1 MTRFGQLFSHSIR
14 LRTRDMLHNMGYRE
28 KRIQQRRHN
37 ERFSALHLNVLQNAG
52 VTCALLGKRCL
63 GLHAR
68 GRFRV

>member
-1 MTRFGQLFSHSIR
+1 
-14 LRTRDMLHNMGYRE
+14 MLHNMGYRE